1 MEGNSE
7 GRNRIK
13 GYTSLVGSI
22 NNLLETLDK
31 DESVRNSI
39 ENSIIRIA
47 DQSPNEVLQSIYEF
61 RQKQPKLSEVNVST
75 ILRIVEHVTCTKK
88 AQECLTEVTIQR
100 ISEMCIGELVKT
112 PDQCPVIQKPALES
126 LVALGRKSCDVVMEN
141 LMRQMQHGQVT
152 HFMVL
157 HSMGQ
162 LATANPTGIVNFLKH
177 IFRIILPT
185 LDTVKQDHVKQAH
198 AFAIGRFCE
207 AIAENHIDESLPS
220 EPADMKDEFAVEI
233 GIAYE
238 VLLTNWLTARE
249 PKVYGEILVALS
261 HMFPLMAQD
270 KIIEQLQKV
279 VPTVVGLYRRST
291 DRISIT
297 QFLAA
302 ILKTSTT
309 QSADLLN
316 PVAYALCVSL
326 FDLICV
332 NPNYEKPQTVKGHN
346 EVLRCFDLLAQNYSH
361 HILDLLLIQLQ
372 SNNERERIKALLVL
386 THLTNTKDSL
396 VSTKTRE
403 FCDILKLMIANEKSL
418 KMKLVLLKT
427 IIAFIQKSF
436 TREKIFIKFIVRH
449 CCPYTRVPGE
459 YGNAEEHGE
468 FVQICNNSLFILS
481 TTVGTIDDVLKRELL
496 SYFMLQD
503 YTWACG
509 TLAKSL
515 GSLFTK
521 DPAVHAEDD
530 IGDINT
536 EDLTQKTSIP
546 KPESIF
552 VRCLALIAEGD
563 DTKRTQNILQ
573 FLKAYAATINK
584 HLPLLWNEK
593 IPELTGILQKNG
605 MHEDFSEAVLQFLT
619 ATMKDVDDVNFP
631 IALIDEVKEQ
641 LLIYTVNPNQLTEF
655 KIPPLQSERGMI
667 LRVLATCLCHILDD
681 AIADGII
688 ELLACAAKQEKLEKI
703 LQDGEPNALTAAAKA
718 FGVISRTY
726 LPQVLKKLDT
736 LITDE
741 GRKKQT
747 SGFFSTL
754 NFMKESQKEGDMF
767 KVKLLVV
774 ESYGYIVTYCPPEC
788 FLANV
793 ESTIVQCLYV
803 ELQEAR
809 DTYLKTRILDILLS
823 ICQHLLA
830 SDGMSKMK
838 LRNELVQQ
846 ILKIPI
852 DGADNLPFLPK
863 ILRLGAALVRIELD
877 DDMPDHDQE
886 REMIHFLEQICEN
899 FFTCAQKLKSKFE
912 SPEDDDRNSYLAKYL
927 NESLPELNEFVR
939 AILELNAS
947 PSCLDDVASI
957 LDRWSRDRNCEVR
970 ICAGHVTNGVLEVYM
985 KTMKMGCEAP
995 SKFNQTGHMIGKAVP
1010 RCIDSNATVRQIYV
1024 DVLRKILEISH
1035 IYETLTLPDTETEWV
1050 KELINVRSEITTDDP
1065 NEIYKLANEIA
1076 KVIADRLPSFQH
1088 MALSRSLLAG
1098 LADPEKSSAIGASV
1112 ILKFFM
1118 QLKGSEMFHAI
1129 TTLINECLEAISHC
1143 ELDNAKNG
1151 VLKAIVALAKHHP
1164 KLVCAEMLTQSL
1176 PYDTNVAQF
1185 WKTLCSDQELTGTI
1199 IDNFLQT
1206 LATSCLYEPVDQN
1219 KKDDRNKIATIQ
1231 PFAII
1236 CALKEILP
1244 CTEMQNDLKKRFP
1257 ELFGMLITTL
1267 ATYTGVLAPNAPT
1280 TSQGGKNNSTS
1291 GGKSTSSKFGFIPN
1305 KDSIKTIPCEVVLQT
1320 FKEFLRNL
1328 GMEQLAAVF
1337 DVSPQLAA
1345 SENLGNFIDIVQ
1357 PIANALVNELGMT
1370 STVMRQLVT
1379 VLSKY
1384 IPSPYDPQRVAAIS
1398 LYSQLVPHKP
1408 SGEIVSVIILHLNS
1422 SLNDPNPLV
1431 RGCCLRGLGFVASL
1445 ATFDAEKYSEM
1456 TLTALMK
1463 GLDDTGSTD
1472 LMNIPLESIQGL
1484 SRIMVTMPCRKI
1496 EMFQISLAIR
1506 IRPFFE
1512 NSTLELR
1519 NSAICLFGDVC
1530 QSKLDAIAKK
1540 GEEVDDQMS
1549 LEPFREQLY
1558 YNFCPLLLHLCEM
1571 EAPIARSTKVT
1582 LKKMCALLKA
1592 PKINAMANA
1601 HLLEHGQLNYEAFLE
1616 DFAKD
1621 IGEELQENMSD
1632 FIESCL
1638 PHFKSQWP
1646 EVRGNAAILVG
1657 LLHHYN
1663 TTNQPNLEHITQKIC
1678 ALLKDES
1685 TAVRIK
1691 AATALGYLFSNQ

>member
-1 MEGNSE
+1 MEANSE

-22 NNLLETLDK
+22 NNLLESLDK
-31 DESVRNSI
+31 DESVRNAI
-39 ENSIIRIA
+39 ESSIIRIA
-47 DQSPNEVLQSIYEF
+47 DYSPNEVLQSIHDF
-61 RQKQPKLSEVNVST
+61 RQKQAKLSEANVAT
-75 ILRIVEHVTCTKK
+75 ILRIVEHVTCTKR
-88 AQECLTEVTIQR
+88 AQQCLTEVTVQR
-100 ISEMCIGELVKT
+100 ISEMCIVELVKM
-112 PDQCPVIQKPALES
+112 PDMCPAVQKPALES
-126 LVALGRKSCDVVMEN
+126 LVALGRRNCDVVMEN

-162 LATANPTGIVNFLKH
+162 LATANPMGIVNFLKH
-177 IFRIILPT
+177 IFRILLPT

-207 AIAENHIDESLPS
+207 AIAESHIDESLPS

-238 VLLTNWLTARE
+238 VLLNNWLMTRE
-249 PKVYGEILVALS
+249 PKVCADILVALS

-270 KIIEQLQKV
+270 KIVEQLQKV
-279 VPTVVGLYRRST
+279 IPAVVNLYRRSL

-302 ILKTSTT
+302 ILKASTS
-309 QSADLLN
+309 QSSDLLN
-316 PVAYALCVSL
+316 PVAYSLCVSL

-361 HILDLLLIQLQ
+361 HILDMLLIQLQ

-386 THLTNTKDSL
+386 THLTNTKDAL
-396 VSTKTRE
+396 VSTKNRE
-403 FCDILKLMIANEKSL
+403 FCDILKQMIANEKTVR
-418 KMKLVLLKT
+418 MKLVLLKT

-436 TREKIFIKFIVRH
+436 TKEKIFIRFIVRH
-449 CCPYTRVPGE
+449 CCPYSKFPSEQGS
-459 YGNAEEHGE
+459 AEEFAE

-481 TTVGTIDDVLKRELL
+481 TTIGTIDDVLKRELL

-503 YTWACG
+503 YTSACG

-515 GSLFTK
+515 ASLFSK
-521 DPAVHAEDD
+521 DPQLQKEEEIA
-530 IGDINT
+530 DINT
-536 EDLTQKTSIP
+536 EDLSLKTSIP
-546 KPESIF
+546 KAESVF
-552 VRCLALIAEGD
+552 VRCLALIGEGED
-563 DTKRTQNILQ
+563 VKRAQNILL
-573 FLKAYAATINK
+573 FLKSYATIVNK
-584 HLPLLWNEK
+584 HLPMLWNEK
-593 IPELTGILQKNG
+593 IPELQ
-605 MHEDFSEAVLQFLT
+605 AVLQRNGKFQDFGESVLQFVA
-619 ATMKDVDDVNFP
+619 ATIKDVDDVNFP
-631 IALIDEVKEQ
+631 VMLIDELKEQ
-641 LLIYTVNPNQLTEF
+641 LPLYTVNPSQVLEF
-655 KIPPLQSERGMI
+655 KIPSLQSERGTI
-667 LRVLATCLCHILDD
+667 LRVLATCLCHILDEPV
-681 AIADGII
+681 AEGIVDLI
-688 ELLACAAKQEKLEKI
+688 VNAAKQEKLDKS
-703 LQDGEPNALTAAAKA
+703 LQEGEMNALTSAAKA
-718 FGVISRTY
+718 LGIISRTY
-726 LPQVLKKLDT
+726 LQQVLKKLDT
-736 LITDE
+736 LIQEE
-741 GRKKQT
+741 GRKRQT

-754 NFMKESQKEGDMF
+754 NFMKESQKESDIF

-774 ESYGYIVTYCPPEC
+774 ESYGYIVTNCPPEC
-788 FLANV
+788 FLQDV
-793 ESTIVQCLYV
+793 EKTIVSCLYV
-803 ELQEAR
+803 ELQDAK
-809 DTYLKTRILDILLS
+809 DAYLKNRILDTLLS
-823 ICQHLLA
+823 ICQHVLNNDANHKL
-830 SDGMSKMK
+830 K

-863 ILRLGAALVRIELD
+863 ILRLGTALIRIQSEV
-877 DDMPDHDQE
+877 E
-886 REMIHFLEQICEN
+886 VEESEEIHFLETICEN

-912 SPEDDDRNSYLAKYL
+912 SPEEDDRNSYLAKYL

-939 AILELNAS
+939 AILEQNPS
-947 PSCLDDVASI
+947 PACLDDVVSI
-957 LDRWSRDRNCEVR
+957 LERWSRDKNCEVR

-995 SKFNQTGHMIGKAVP
+995 SKFNQTGHMIGKTVP
-1010 RCIDSNATVRQIYV
+1010 RCIDSNATVRQISV

-1035 IYETLTLPDTETEWV
+1035 IYETLTLPDVDIQWV
-1050 KELINVRSEITTDDP
+1050 KDLIKVRSEIITDDP
-1065 NEIYKLANEIA
+1065 NEIYKLASEMARI
-1076 KVIADRLPSFQH
+1076 VADRLPSFQH
-1088 MALSRSLLAG
+1088 MALSRSLLMS
-1098 LADPEKSSAIGASV
+1098 LSDPEKSSAIGASV
-1112 ILKFFM
+1112 VLKFFM

-1129 TTLINECLEAISHC
+1129 TTLINECLQAIWQC
-1143 ELDNAKNG
+1143 EVDGVKIG

-1164 KLVCAEMLTQSL
+1164 KLVCAEMLAQSL
-1176 PYDTNVAQF
+1176 PFDANVAQF
-1185 WKTLCSDQELTGTI
+1185 WRTLCTDQELAGTV
-1199 IDNFLQT
+1199 IDNFLAT
-1206 LATSCLYEPVDQN
+1206 LSSSCLYEPVDQS
-1219 KKDDRNKIATIQ
+1219 KKDDRNKIATVQ

-1244 CTEMQNDLKKRFP
+1244 CVEIQNDLKKRFP
-1257 ELFGMLITTL
+1257 ELFGMLLTTL
-1267 ATYTGVLAPNAPT
+1267 ATYTGVLAPNAPN
-1280 TSQGGKNNSTS
+1280 SSPAGKNNTNS
-1291 GGKSTSSKFGFIPN
+1291 KASKFGFIPN
-1305 KDSIKTIPCEVVLQT
+1305 KDSIKSNPCEIVLLT

-1328 GMEQLAAVF
+1328 GMEQVSVVF
-1337 DVSPQLAA
+1337 DVCPHLAS
-1345 SENLGNFIDIVQ
+1345 SEDLGHFIDVVP
-1357 PIANALVNELGMT
+1357 PIANALVNELGIS
-1370 STVMRQLVT
+1370 STAMRQVVT

-1384 IPSPYDPQRVAAIS
+1384 IPSPYDPQRIAAIA

-1463 GLDDTGSTD
+1463 GLDDANSSE

-1484 SRIMVTMPCRKI
+1484 SRIMVAMPCKKI

-1519 NSAICLFGDVC
+1519 NSAIGLFGDVC
-1530 QSKLDAIAKK
+1530 QSKLNAIEGK
-1540 GEEVDDQMS
+1540 GASVDEQMS
-1549 LEPFREQLY
+1549 IEPFREQLY
-1558 YNFCPLLLHLCEM
+1558 YNFCPLLLHLCES
-1571 EAPIARSTKVT
+1571 EPSIARTSKVT

-1592 PKINAMANA
+1592 APKINSMAQS
-1601 HLLEHGQLNYEAFLE
+1601 HLLEHGQLNYEVFIE
-1616 DFAKD
+1616 DFVKV
-1621 IGEELQENMSD
+1621 IGEELADNMAD

-1657 LLHHYN
+1657 LLHQYN
-1663 TTNQPNLEHITQKIC
+1663 TTNQPNIELITQKIS

-1685 TAVRIK
+1685 VGVKIK
-1691 AATALGYLFSNQ
+1691 ASTALGYLFAGQ

>member
-1 MEGNSE
+1 MLGRVTSASQNQLLAINRRRYRKESLNRMESNSE

-22 NNLLETLDK
+22 NNLLESLDK
-31 DESVRNSI
+31 DDTVRGAIESSV
-39 ENSIIRIA
+39 IRIA
-47 DQSPNEVLQSIYEF
+47 DQSPNEVLQTIYEF
-61 RQKQPKLSEVNVST
+61 RQKHTKLSEVNVST

-88 AQECLTEVTIQR
+88 AQESLTEVTIQR
-100 ISEMCIGELVKT
+100 ISEMCIAELVKT
-112 PDQCPVIQKPALES
+112 PDACPVIQKPALES
-126 LVALGRKSCDVVMEN
+126 LVALGRKNCDVVMEN
-141 LMRQMQHGQVT
+141 LMRQMTHGQVT

-198 AFAIGRFCE
+198 AFAVGRFCE
-207 AIAENHIDESLPS
+207 AIAENHIDESLPA

-238 VLLTNWLTARE
+238 VLLGNWLSSRE
-249 PKVYGEILVALS
+249 PKVCAEILVALS

-270 KIIEQLQKV
+270 KIVEQLQKV
-279 VPTVVGLYRRST
+279 IPTVVGLYRRSI

-302 ILKTSTT
+302 ILKTSTG
-309 QSADLLN
+309 QSPDLLN
-316 PVAYALCVSL
+316 PVAYSLCVSL

-386 THLTNTKDSL
+386 SHLTNTKDAL
-396 VSTKTRE
+396 VSTKNRE
-403 FCDILKLMIANEKSL
+403 FCDILKLMIGNEKSL

-436 TREKIFIKFIVRH
+436 TKEKIFIRFIVRH
-449 CCPYTRVPGE
+449 CCPYSKLPTE
-459 YGNAEEHGE
+459 YGNAEEHAE
-468 FVQICNNSLFILS
+468 FLQICNNSLFILS

-496 SYFMLQD
+496 NYFMLQD

-515 GSLFTK
+515 ASLFTK
-521 DPAVHAEDD
+521 DPEIHTEDA

-536 EDLTQKTSIP
+536 EDLALKTSIP

-552 VRCLALIAEGD
+552 VRCLALIAEGED
-563 DTKRTQNILQ
+563 AKRTQHILH
-573 FLKAYAATINK
+573 FLKAYASTINK

-593 IPELTGILQKNG
+593 IPELLMILQKNG
-605 MHEDFSEAVLQFLT
+605 KFQDFGEALLQFLA
-619 ATMKDVDDVNFP
+619 ATMKDVDDINFP
-631 IALIDEVKEQ
+631 VTLIDEVKEQ
-641 LLIYTVNPNQLTEF
+641 LPLYTLNPNQANEF
-655 KIPPLQSERGMI
+655 KIPPLLSERGMI
-667 LRVLATCLCHILDD
+667 LRVLATCLCHILDENT
-681 AIADGII
+681 AEGII
-688 ELLACAAKQEKLEKI
+688 ELIANAAKQERIEKT
-703 LQDGEPNALTAAAKA
+703 LQDGEENALTAAAKA
-718 FGVISRTY
+718 FGIISRSY
-726 LPQVLKKLDT
+726 LSQVLGKLHT
-736 LITDE
+736 LLTEE

-767 KVKLLVV
+767 KIKVFVI
-774 ESYGYIVTYCPPEC
+774 ESYGYIVTHCPPEL
-788 FLANV
+788 FLTDV
-793 ESTIVQCLYV
+793 EKYIVQFLYE
-803 ELQEAR
+803 ELQDAR
-809 DTYLKTRILDILLS
+809 DAYLKSRILDILLN

-830 SDGMSKMK
+830 ASSGSGNATLK
-838 LRNELVQQ
+838 LRNNIIQQ

-863 ILRLGAALVRIELD
+863 ILRLGTALVRIDPD
-877 DDMPDHDQE
+877 D
-886 REMIHFLEQICEN
+886 EMAEPEEIHFLERICEN
-899 FFTCAQKLKSKFE
+899 FFTCAQRLKNKFE
-912 SPEDDDRNSYLAKYL
+912 SPEEDDRNSYLAKYL

-939 AILELNAS
+939 AILEENPS
-947 PSCLDDVASI
+947 PACLDDISSI

-1050 KELINVRSEITTDDP
+1050 KELIKVRSEIVTDDP
-1065 NEIYKLANEIA
+1065 TEVYKLANEIA
-1076 KVIADRLPSFQH
+1076 KIVADRLPSFQH

-1098 LADPEKSSAIGASV
+1098 LSDPEKSSAIGASV

-1129 TTLINECLEAISHC
+1129 TTLINECLEAISNC
-1143 ELDNAKNG
+1143 DLDNVKIG

-1164 KLVCAEMLTQSL
+1164 KLVCAEMLAQSL
-1176 PYDTNVAQF
+1176 PYDANVAQF
-1185 WKTLCSDQELTGTI
+1185 WRTLCSDQELAGTI
-1199 IDNFLQT
+1199 IDNFLST
-1206 LATSCLYEPVDQN
+1206 LSSSCLYEP
-1219 KKDDRNKIATIQ
+1219 
-1231 PFAII
+1231 
-1236 CALKEILP
+1236 
-1244 CTEMQNDLKKRFP
+1244 DLKKRFP
-1257 ELFGMLITTL
+1257 ELFGMLLTTL

-1280 TSQGGKNNSTS
+1280 NPAQAGKTSTPASKAA
-1291 GGKSTSSKFGFIPN
+1291 SKFGFIPN
-1305 KDSIKTIPCEVVLQT
+1305 KESVKTSPCEVALQT
-1320 FKEFLRNL
+1320 FKDFLRNL
-1328 GMEQLAAVF
+1328 GMEQVAIVF
-1337 DVSPQLAA
+1337 DVCPQLATT
-1345 SENLGNFIDIVQ
+1345 ENLGHFVDIVQ
-1357 PIANALVNELGMT
+1357 PIANALVSELGIT
-1370 STVMRQLVT
+1370 STAMRQVVT
-1379 VLSKY
+1379 VMSKY

-1422 SLNDPNPLV
+1422 SLNDPHPLV

-1445 ATFDAEKYSEM
+1445 ATFDADKYSEM

-1484 SRIMVTMPCRKI
+1484 SRIMVTMSCKKI

-1512 NSTLELR
+1512 NGILELR

-1540 GEEVDDQMS
+1540 GDEVDEQMS

-1558 YNFCPLLLHLCEM
+1558 YNFCPLLLHLCEV
-1571 EAPIARSTKVT
+1571 EAPIARSTKIT

-1592 PKINAMANA
+1592 PKLASMAQM

-1616 DFAKD
+1616 DFVKV
-1621 IGEELQENMSD
+1621 IGEELVENMSD

-1646 EVRGNAAILVG
+1646 EVRGNAAVLVG
-1657 LLHHYN
+1657 LLQNFN

-1685 TAVRIK
+1685 PSVRVK
-1691 AATALGYLFSNQ
+1691 AATALGYLFSGQ